1 MCVNTNPFKQ
11 TSISYIGE
19 LEMLRKLYVFI
30 KRDFLMMFTYKF
42 AMLFNYVQMIMNLF
56 LFVLFAAMF
65 GERMVPMLAQ
75 FGGDFIQYILIG
87 SIGWGYIWSAMSAAS
102 GSIRQEM
109 MRGTFEPIFLTPTSP
124 FVIVMAYTIW
134 GLFMGTISM
143 FIFLAFGLVVF
154 NVHITGNAIMAII
167 LMGLSV
173 TMMVGFGLMVAG
185 LNVFLK
191 QIGSLVSVIQG
202 VSLFLCGVYFPLEVL
217 PEIIQP
223 IGKFLPMYYSIT
235 GLRMALSDI
244 ASVQDVMYYFW
255 ILLVLATV
263 AVVIGVFLF
272 RRGLDRARKEGTLA
286 YY

>member
-1 MCVNTNPFKQ
+1 
-11 TSISYIGE
+11 
-19 LEMLRKLYVFI
+19 
-30 KRDFLMMFTYKF
+30 
-42 AMLFNYVQMIMNLF
+42 MLFNYVQMIMNLF

-87 SIGWGYIWSAMSAAS
+87 SIGWGYIWSAMGAAS

-124 FVIVMAYTIW
+124 FVIVIAYTIW

-143 FIFLAFGLVVF
+143 LIFLGFGLIVF
-154 NVHITGNAIMAII
+154 DVTITGNVLMAIV

-191 QIGSLVSVIQG
+191 QIGSLVSVVQG

-223 IGKFLPMYYSIT
+223 IGKFLPMYYSIM
-235 GLRMALSDI
+235 GLRMALSDL
-244 ASVQDVMYYFW
+244 ASMQDIMVYFW
-255 ILLVLATV
+255 ILLVLAIV
-263 AVVIGVFLF
+263 AVVLGVYLF
-272 RRGLDRARKEGTLA
+272 RRGLNRARREGTLA